1 MTKIP
6 LALIA
11 AAALTACTTRQ
22 GPPAPVVTAG
32 EPQPAPTEQAP
43 APVRPKK
50 AAPKPVEVYAYRPP
64 SETARIPE
72 DVEVAA
78 AGPEAVDAAERP
90 DLRAGAQPA
99 ASPSSP
105 SPQPSASVAAK
116 PAAQARSAAVAPE
129 PPAAPPAPEVTEAA
143 PADQGH
149 AATPADALRAQA
161 ERQRQSGDYAG
172 AAATLERALR
182 IQPQDARLWN
192 RLARVRMEQGL
203 HSQAANLAARS
214 NALAGDQSDLKRDN
228 WSIIAT
234 ARRQA
239 GDMAGAAEAERQAR
253 GV

>member
-1 MTKIP
+1 MTKIL

-11 AAALTACTTRQ
+11 AVALSACTTRQ
-22 GPPAPVVTAG
+22 GPPAPVVTSG
-32 EPQPAPTEQAP
+32 EPQPAPAESAP
-43 APVRPKK
+43 APKPPKK
-50 AAPKPVEVYAYRPP
+50 AGPRPVEVYAYRPP
-64 SETARIPE
+64 SEAARIPDE
-72 DVEVAA
+72 VEMPA
-78 AGPEAVDAAERP
+78 AGPDAA
-90 DLRAGAQPA
+90 DVQGA
-99 ASPSSP
+99 ASEAEPNVARE
-105 SPQPSASVAAK
+105 SAEPPPHSAPRTPAPVAAK
-116 PAAQARSAAVAPE
+116 PPPAAVEAPS
-129 PPAAPPAPEVTEAA
+129 AAPPAPELADAGATDSGR
-143 PADQGH
+143 PAS
-149 AATPADALRAQA
+149 PADALRVQA

-228 WSIIAT
+228 WSMIAT

-239 GDMAGAAEAERQAR
+239 GDMAGASEAERKAR